1 MNDIKGHKYY
11 IAVLLFEFGKYLCL
25 NTMMRVLKHV
35 LLLIH
40 MILYTNIPYHFMQ
53 IARQH

>member
-25 NTMMRVLKHV
+25 NTTIIVLKHV
-35 LLLIH
+35 
-40 MILYTNIPYHFMQ
+40 P
-53 IARQH
+53 

>member
-25 NTMMRVLKHV
+25 NTMMTVPKRVP
-35 LLLIH
+35 LLIH
-40 MILYTNIPYHFMQ
+40 VILYTNIPYHFM
-53 IARQH
+53 

>member
-25 NTMMRVLKHV
+25 NTMMRVLKDV

-40 MILYTNIPYHFMQ
+40 MILYTNIPYHFM
-53 IARQH
+53 